1 MLPSI
6 QPSAN
11 PTDFPSSSP
20 TMTHAP
26 TDSPTTETRTCWLKT
41 AIAITFAKSRTLIP
55 QRPTK
60 LGQLVVT
67 ERDFT
72 LKFTYHPRSLHSDFR
87 GLVTLENKQAGS
99 LAWWKRCYPCLW
111 TYNNNIR
118 VFFVFFYGGYYRS
131 LSRYVPGLVLN
142 QDIEVKISFIGN
154 VATMYLNGSLMKTDT
169 IPWSDTHGD
178 DIGEVP
184 DLDVYLQIFGGNYAS
199 ADGYIQNLKYIPGGE
214 A

>member
-1 MLPSI
+1 MLPSS

-11 PTDFPSSSP
+11 PTDLPSSSP

-55 QRPTK
+55 QSPTK
-60 LGQLVVT
+60 IGQLVVT

-72 LKFTYHPRSLHSDFR
+72 LKFTYHPRSFHSGFR
-87 GLVTLENKQAGS
+87 GVLSLENKQEGLS
-99 LAWWKRCYPCLW
+99 RWKRCSPCLF
-111 TYNNNIR
+111 TYNNRIN
-118 VFFVFFYGGYYRS
+118 VYWLFPYASTYQ
-131 LSRYVPGLVLN
+131 YVNWYAPMVLN
-142 QDIEVKISFIGN
+142 QDNEVKISFIGN
-154 VATMYLNGSLMKTDT
+154 VATMYINGSLMETDT
-169 IPWSDTHGD
+169 IRSDID
-178 DIGEVP
+178 EVS
-184 DLDVYLQIFGGNYAS
+184 DLDVYLQMFGGGFPS